1 MDTDGWLLMP
11 DFDFVGDAYTANSI
25 YQDDQELI
33 NWFVEDDPRKVAKS
47 QLGPADRGD
56 LTLYPTPGLFSRCQ
70 LAVAEIR
77 ALRPV
82 SGGAILIAV
91 AGSIVYSVSATFV
104 PTIIGN
110 LLSSAGPVSISD
122 NGPQVYIV
130 DGANRYTY
138 QIATN
143 IFATLPS
150 SEGAFPGGDVVDMV
164 DNIFVY
170 NRPNTQQWAAS
181 DPLSTTTQALS
192 FASKFG
198 DSDNLI
204 SLIVDHREVWLLGS
218 RTGEVWVNVGSF
230 PFPFQ
235 IVPGTSMQHGCG
247 AKFSLSRLGN
257 SFAFIAMDT
266 RGNGTVVKMNGYQ
279 AERIST
285 SAVENDIQGG
295 IVSDAIAFTYQVRGH
310 ELYVLTLPA
319 QDKTW
324 VYDDSTKFWHKW
336 LAVDLQNIYH
346 RHRSNCFAFFQ
357 GMSIVGDYENG
368 KLYSLENEVYTD
380 DGATI
385 RRLRRCPH
393 LVNDFLRVYHH
404 DLQIQFQPGVGL
416 DGIQQGTNPKAMLR
430 WSNDGGSTW
439 SGEHWVSIGKQGEY
453 KNRAIWRQ
461 LGEARD
467 RIYEVV
473 ITDPIKPVVV
483 SANLN
488 ATAGAN

>member
-1 MDTDGWLLMP
+1 
-11 DFDFVGDAYTANSI
+11 
-25 YQDDQELI
+25 
-33 NWFVEDDPRKVAKS
+33 VAKS

-56 LTLYPTPGLFSRCQ
+56 LALYPTPGLFSRCQ

-77 ALRPV
+77 GLRPV
-82 SGGAILIAV
+82 SGGTLLIAI
-91 AGSIVYSVSATFV
+91 AGSIVYSITAAFV

-110 LLSSAGPVSISD
+110 LLSFTGPVIISD

-130 DGANRYTY
+130 DGINRYTY

-143 IFATLPS
+143 TFATLLPT
-150 SEGAFPGGDVVDMV
+150 EGAFSGGQIVDMV

-181 DPLSTTTQALS
+181 DPLSTTTQPLS

-218 RTGEVWVNVGSF
+218 RTIEVWVNVGSF
-230 PFPFQ
+230 PFTFQ
-235 IVPGTSMQHGCG
+235 IVPGTSIQHGCA
-247 AKFSLSRLGN
+247 AKYSLSRIGN
-257 SFAFIAMDT
+257 SFAFVTSDT
-266 RGNGTVVKMNGYQ
+266 RGNGSVMKMNGYQ

-285 SAVENDIQGG
+285 SAVENDIQGAV
-295 IVSDAIAFTYQVRGH
+295 ISDAIAFTYQVRGH
-310 ELYVLTLPA
+310 EFYVVTFPT

-324 VYDDSTKFWHKW
+324 VYDDATKFWHKW
-336 LAVDLQNIYH
+336 LSVDLLNVYH
-346 RHRSNCFAFFQ
+346 RHRANCFAIFQ
-357 GMSIVGDYENG
+357 DMPIVGDYQNG

-393 LVNDFLRVYHH
+393 LINDLNRIYHH

-416 DGIQQGTNPKAMLR
+416 DGIQQGTDPQAMLR

-439 SGEHWVSIGKQGEY
+439 SRGALDNHW
-453 KNRAIWRQ
+453 
-461 LGEARD
+461 
-467 RIYEVV
+467 
-473 ITDPIKPVVV
+473 
-483 SANLN
+483 
-488 ATAGAN
+488 

>member
-1 MDTDGWLLMP
+1 MP

-33 NWFVEDDPRKVAKS
+33 NWYVEDDPRKVAKS

-56 LTLYPTPGLFSRCQ
+56 LTLYPTPGLSSRCQ
-70 LAVAEIR
+70 LAVAEVRGLR
-77 ALRPV
+77 AV
-82 SGGAILIAV
+82 SGGDILIAV
-91 AGSIVYSVSATFV
+91 AGATVYSVTAAFV
-104 PTIIGN
+104 PTAIGT
-110 LLSSAGPVSISD
+110 LLSSTGPVVISD

-138 QIATN
+138 QISTN
-143 IFATLPS
+143 TFATLPTT
-150 SEGAFPGGDVVDMV
+150 EGAFSGGQIVDMV

-170 NRPNTQQWAAS
+170 NRPGTQQWAAS
-181 DPLSTTTQALS
+181 DPLSTVTQPLS

-204 SLIVDHREVWLLGS
+204 SMIVDHREVWLLGS
-218 RTGEVWVNVGSF
+218 RSSEVWVNVGAF
-230 PFPFQ
+230 PFTFQ
-235 IVPGTSMQHGCG
+235 IIPGTSMQHGC
-247 AKFSLSRLGN
+247 AARYSLSRLGN
-257 SFAFIAMDT
+257 SFAFVSKDT
-266 RGNGTVVKMNGYQ
+266 RGINIVCKMNGYQ
-279 AERIST
+279 MERIST
-285 SAVENDIQGG
+285 SSVENDLDGG
-295 IVSDAIAFTYQVRGH
+295 VVSDAIAFTYQVRGH
-310 ELYVLTLPA
+310 EFYVVSFPT

-324 VYDDSTKFWHKW
+324 VYDETTKFWHKW
-336 LAVDLQNIYH
+336 LYVDSFNIYH

-357 GMSIVGDYENG
+357 DMGIVGDFQNG
-368 KLYSLENEVYTD
+368 KLYSLENDVYTD
-380 DGATI
+380 DGAMI

-393 LVNDFLRVYHH
+393 LINDFNRVYHH

-416 DGIQQGTNPKAMLR
+416 DGAQQGTNPQAMLR

-439 SGEHWVSIGKQGEY
+439 SRERWTKIGKIGEY
-453 KNRAIWRQ
+453 KNRAIWRR

-473 ITDPIKPVVV
+473 VTDPVKAVVV

-488 ATAGAN
+488 ATAGSN

>member
-1 MDTDGWLLMP
+1 MP

-33 NWFVEDDPRKVAKS
+33 NWYVEDDPRKMAKS

-56 LTLYPTPGLFSRCQ
+56 LALYPTPGLLAKCQ
-70 LAVAEIR
+70 LAVGEVR

-82 SGGAILIAV
+82 SGGTLLIAV
-91 AGSIVYSVSATFV
+91 SGSTVYSISATFV
-104 PTIIGN
+104 STVIGV
-110 LLSSAGPVSISD
+110 LLTNTGQVSISD

-130 DGANRYTY
+130 DGTHRYTY
-138 QIATN
+138 QISTGV
-143 IFATLPS
+143 FATLPNT
-150 SEGAFPGGDVVDMV
+150 EGAFSGGQIVDMV

-170 NRPNTQQWAAS
+170 NRPGTQQWAAS

-204 SLIVDHREVWLLGS
+204 SMIVDHREVWLLGS
-218 RTGEVWVNVGSF
+218 RSSEVWVNVGSF
-230 PFPFQ
+230 PFAFQ
-235 IVPGTSMQHGCG
+235 IIPGTSMQHGC
-247 AKFSLSRLGN
+247 AATYSLSRLGN
-257 SFAFIAMDT
+257 SFAFVSMDT
-266 RGNGTVVKMNGYQ
+266 RGDSTIVKMNGYQ

-310 ELYVLTLPA
+310 EFYVLTFPS

-324 VYDDSTKFWHKW
+324 VYDDNTKFWHKW
-336 LAVDLQNIYH
+336 LSVDLLNVYH
-346 RHRSNCFAFFQ
+346 RHRANCYAFFQ
-357 GMSIVGDYENG
+357 GMSIVGDYQNG

-393 LVNDFLRVYHH
+393 LINDFNRIYHH
-404 DLQIQFQPGVGL
+404 ELQIQFQPGVGL
-416 DGIQQGTNPKAMLR
+416 DGIQQGTNPKVMLR

-439 SGEHWVSIGKQGEY
+439 SGEHWTTIGKIGQY
-453 KNRAIWRQ
+453 KNRAMWRR

-467 RIYEVV
+467 RIYEAVV
-473 ITDPIKPVVV
+473 TDPIKAVVV
-483 SANLN
+483 SANLK
-488 ATAGAN
+488 ASAGAN